1 MPEPPDSEDQLAED
15 QEQARDRPGLDNRDI
30 PDPNVSGKS
39 RLEFVRDL
47 ECENNQISE
56 LDSFQ
61 FLGYLRTL
69 KLKDN
74 DIKNIF
80 DLEKGLVCLKSLSVL
95 DIRDNPVLSI
105 PKYRDMIIMMGLNLR
120 ELNEK
125 NVLKHEREFLFR
137 LHKRKQQ

>member
-1 MPEPPDSEDQLAED
+1 M
-15 QEQARDRPGLDNRDI
+15 
-30 PDPNVSGKS
+30 
-39 RLEFVRDL
+39 